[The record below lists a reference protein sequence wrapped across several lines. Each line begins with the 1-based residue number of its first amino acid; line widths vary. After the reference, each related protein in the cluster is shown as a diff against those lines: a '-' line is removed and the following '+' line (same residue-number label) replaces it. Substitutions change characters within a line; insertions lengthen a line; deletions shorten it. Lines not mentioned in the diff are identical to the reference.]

1 MKDLLRAVKNRLTLV
16 KEFDGV
22 RITIQPSARFD
33 ALVEGEPEVD
43 ITPSTVLYDC
53 EARDVVKETSTVSV
67 AIAVY
72 FADNFNEGT
81 AYNLLELAPAVER
94 AFLGVDLRVG
104 DDTLYRW
111 VSSNTLATPFNNVI
125 KDIPGGV
132 LDANAAD
139 EAYTFQ
145 VVVLLTYS
153 RYLKM
158 NQLPSVTLRDLPSR
172 VKESPEAIVADETL
186 RLTLTVTTED
196 KIDATAE
203 LYTAGVLSFATL

>member
-22 RITIQPSARFD
+22 PISVQATARFD
-33 ALVEGEPEVD
+33 DLVEGKPEV
-43 ITPSTVLYDC
+43 IISPATVLYDYDS
-53 EARDVVKETSTVSV
+53 RDVVKETSTVSV

-72 FADNFNEGT
+72 FADNFNEGA

-94 AFLGVDLRVG
+94 AFLGVDLPVG

-145 VVVLLTYS
+145 VPVLLTYS
-153 RYLKM
+153 RFLKM
-158 NQLPSVTLRDLPSR
+158 NQLPSVTLRDLPSVR
-172 VKESPEAIVADETL
+172 GQAPDEIVADETL

-196 KIDATAE
+196 NIDATAE